1 MAIGTNGQWRV
12 VEKIPGKDV
21 LVRSVKLRIG
31 SKNNSGQT
39 LVRPITKLLLLVRN
53 EYIRFPDGET

>member
-1 MAIGTNGQWRV
+1 MARV
-12 VEKIPGKDV
+12 VEKISGKDV

-31 SKNNSGQT
+31 SKNSSDQT
-39 LVRPITKLLLLVRN
+39 LIRPITKLVLLVRN